1 MMTLGAL
8 IAVGAGIV
16 FLGVAFFV
24 WNGVFDTIASVV
36 LPRFTVM
43 QDHLLTRIGSMLYI
57 VALASLP
64 ATLAMLTTLKIIAM
78 VRAAWNL

>member
-1 MMTLGAL
+1 MMTVGVL
-8 IAVGAGIV
+8 IAIAAALA

-24 WNGVFDTIASVV
+24 WNGVFDTIAATV
-36 LPRFTVM
+36 LPHFTVM
-43 QDHLLTRIGSMLYI
+43 QDHLLTRIGSILYI

-78 VRAAWNL
+78 VRTVWNF